1 MASSSSKRYPANEE
15 ASHPSLC
22 SMENDRQD
30 FSGLR
35 PDDDEKEHLRN
46 RCDMSRSGPF
56 EEFGNNDDQM
66 DEQTQ
71 RHEAKI
77 TELQSIIAELSK
89 KLDGQRI
96 NVIREEDE
104 DSNCSVDSNSR
115 DSSNN
120 NNPNESCTD
129 NEDVTVDV
137 SHMMISHDSPRR
149 QRKSVRHHNAKSC
162 MQAKTCE
169 ESSSRAY
176 KDNQEI
182 EIPSTHIL
190 QLADL
195 KEEVLLLRTEN
206 EAVHKQVSHQEAE
219 LNKTRAALGSL
230 REERDRLR
238 RKVRELHT
246 KLQNLQSQGSQGS
259 QTGSPTRSR
268 GSNVNSA
275 TGECSPTHREDAP
288 IAKIAERVKLKR
300 VGSGDRHISGSE
312 ISSLGVSS
320 AKVVEHLV
328 QHMQEESNAQ
338 EIFHALCSSGSHISE
353 SKIREFEVETERL
366 NSKIEHLKSQN
377 DLLCLT
383 LEESKTQC
391 DRLSVLIGKYESN
404 NTALQLAL
412 SYSDQALEVTELL
425 LRLMESEIGLIVA
438 KCHVAGTTTLVHNS
452 YEAVDERDES
462 TAMLKRAQESRKAIE
477 ALAKRYLHKL
487 DRNCRIACSLPNFA
501 DRPWEDLSSH
511 SHTASTTSS
520 SSSYDGDLTKM
531 DENKLRDFVLQMKNE
546 RALVRMTVTE
556 LESVHID
563 PAMREP
569 STSSDIQ
576 KLDLENAVLIQELMA
591 MKEEKAELKAQV
603 YLLEKDSA
611 ALELKLNG
619 REVQEQAYIAHIEQ
633 LKCEVREQEHA
644 SGKYKC
650 EAEKSPWDWDQ
661 AQCLEQSA
669 DLSQSLVEALHR
681 EKKLKSRIQELV
693 AALEKVN
700 RNSDLRHQQ
709 SAEFVNDLKRA
720 NSALITAFEKSKR
733 KYQSKIKKLEQQML
747 TLSERHAAQ
756 VRVLQQRIS
765 LLGDQ
770 VANNSIQ
777 TASET
782 SL

>member
-1 MASSSSKRYPANEE
+1 MASSSPFGGKA
-15 ASHPSLC
+15 AHPNGEVELV
-22 SMENDRQD
+22 ED
-30 FSGLR
+30 FVI
-35 PDDDEKEHLRN
+35 
-46 RCDMSRSGPF
+46 
-56 EEFGNNDDQM
+56 DDQM

-71 RHEAKI
+71 RYEAKI

-104 DSNCSVDSNSR
+104 DSNCSVGSNSR
-115 DSSNN
+115 ASSNN
-120 NNPNESCTD
+120 NNANESCTD
-129 NEDVTVDV
+129 NEDANVDV
-137 SHMMISHDSPRR
+137 SQMIVSSDSTRR
-149 QRKSVRHHNAKSC
+149 QHMSGRHQNPKLCKVRNF
-162 MQAKTCE
+162 E
-169 ESSSRAY
+169 EGTSQLY
-176 KDNQEI
+176 KDNPEL
-182 EIPSTHIL
+182 ENPSEHIC
-190 QLADL
+190 QLTEL
-195 KEEVLLLRTEN
+195 KEEVIILREEN
-206 EAVHKQVSHQEAE
+206 EAIHHQVSHQEAE

-275 TGECSPTHREDAP
+275 AGECSPTHREDAP

-300 VGSGDRHISGSE
+300 VESGDRHISGSE

-328 QHMQEESNAQ
+328 QHMQEESNTQ
-338 EIFHALCSSGSHISE
+338 EICHALCSSGSHVSE
-353 SKIREFEVETERL
+353 NKIREFEVETERL

-377 DLLCLT
+377 DLLSLT

-412 SYSDQALEVTELL
+412 SYSDQALEITELL
-425 LRLMESEIGLIVA
+425 LRLMESEMGLVVA
-438 KCHVAGTTTLVHNS
+438 KCHVAGTASLTRS
-452 YEAVDERDES
+452 CEAASERDE
-462 TAMLKRAQESRKAIE
+462 TAALLKRTQENRKAVE
-477 ALAKRYLHKL
+477 AFAKRYLQKL
-487 DRNCRIACSLPNFA
+487 ERKCRGANTVSNVVE
-501 DRPWEDLSSH
+501 RPWDDMSSH

-520 SSSYDGDLTKM
+520 ASSCDGDFSKL
-531 DENKLRDFVLQMKNE
+531 DEQKLRDYVLQLKNE

-563 PAMREP
+563 PTMREP
-569 STSSDIQ
+569 SSSTDVQ
-576 KLDLENAVLIQELMA
+576 KLDLENTVLIQELMA

-603 YLLEKDSA
+603 YLLEKERA
-611 ALELKLNG
+611 ALELRLNG
-619 REVQEQAYIAHIEQ
+619 REAQEQAYIAHIEQ
-633 LKCEVREQEHA
+633 LKCEVKEQEQA
-644 SGKYKC
+644 SGKHKF

-709 SAEFVNDLKRA
+709 STEFVNDLKRA

-733 KYQSKIKKLEQQML
+733 KYQSKIKKLEQQIL
-747 TLSERHAAQ
+747 TLTERHGAQ
-756 VRVLQQRIS
+756 VRVLQQRIT

-770 VANNSIQ
+770 VSNQSIQ